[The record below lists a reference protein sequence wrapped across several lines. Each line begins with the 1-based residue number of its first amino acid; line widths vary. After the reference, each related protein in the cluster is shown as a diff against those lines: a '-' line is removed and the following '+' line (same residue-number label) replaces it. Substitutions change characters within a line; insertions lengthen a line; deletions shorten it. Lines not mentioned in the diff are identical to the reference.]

1 MVVGNRSGFCRY
13 LLSKPK
19 YQPTTDTLI
28 IRTSLKFVIS
38 PDFGGNLSFPE
49 MSYFLPLCRNNK
61 NFRYINHIS
70 NYLCSPKLYDGKL
83 NFNIFCAL
91 WQSGNLMF
99 YLLTRLFRNLTQY
112 SNIPF
117 PPSSDS
123 RRVIEKYGNATCLA
137 PAYPGQGMVI
147 LFSPAISFCNGK

>member
-49 MSYFLPLCRNNK
+49 MSYFLPLCENTLIFIYVMAILK
-61 NFRYINHIS
+61 NTRVPQFRILAVTCNQAYVHRFWSYMHIA
-70 NYLCSPKLYDGKL
+70 G
-83 NFNIFCAL
+83 
-91 WQSGNLMF
+91 
-99 YLLTRLFRNLTQY
+99 
-112 SNIPF
+112 
-117 PPSSDS
+117 
-123 RRVIEKYGNATCLA
+123 E
-137 PAYPGQGMVI
+137 
-147 LFSPAISFCNGK
+147 

>member
-49 MSYFLPLCRNNK
+49 MSYTLPYVLNGPIYLFLLG
-61 NFRYINHIS
+61 I
-70 NYLCSPKLYDGKL
+70 
-83 NFNIFCAL
+83 
-91 WQSGNLMF
+91 
-99 YLLTRLFRNLTQY
+99 
-112 SNIPF
+112 
-117 PPSSDS
+117 
-123 RRVIEKYGNATCLA
+123 
-137 PAYPGQGMVI
+137 
-147 LFSPAISFCNGK
+147 

>member
-49 MSYFLPLCRNNK
+49 MSYFLPIYVIRRL
-61 NFRYINHIS
+61 S
-70 NYLCSPKLYDGKL
+70 NSVKIYFEYHTGYR
-83 NFNIFCAL
+83 A
-91 WQSGNLMF
+91 
-99 YLLTRLFRNLTQY
+99 
-112 SNIPF
+112 
-117 PPSSDS
+117 
-123 RRVIEKYGNATCLA
+123 VKYW
-137 PAYPGQGMVI
+137 
-147 LFSPAISFCNGK
+147 AI